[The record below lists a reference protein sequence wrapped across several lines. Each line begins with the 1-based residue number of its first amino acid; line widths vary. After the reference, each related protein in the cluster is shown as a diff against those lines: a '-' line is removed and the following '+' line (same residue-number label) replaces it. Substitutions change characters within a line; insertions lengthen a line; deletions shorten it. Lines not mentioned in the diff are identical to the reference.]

1 MEFLWILQPS
11 SEIKGKTSKASVSLQ
26 ANDNVWFQNRRA
38 KWKKRKKTTNVFRNP
53 GALLPSHSLP
63 PFGSMSDGFCSFGP
77 AAPHDSPRWPQM
89 GPPLGPAS
97 SLSRQHSA
105 AAAAAAAMGGINQ
118 YMSVQVSSQLV
129 PNSLPSITTSAP
141 AVYQPPYAPAP
152 ATPPPSPACA
162 LAEGSDVWRGTS
174 IAALRRKALE
184 HTASMFR

>member
-118 YMSVQVSSQLV
+118 T
-129 PNSLPSITTSAP
+129 PNYIAN
-141 AVYQPPYAPAP
+141 YNHF
-152 ATPPPSPACA
+152 
-162 LAEGSDVWRGTS
+162 GGGNGT
-174 IAALRRKALE
+174 A
-184 HTASMFR
+184 ASMWTDRWQDGSF